1 MRGRWWSILL
11 VIVTLGAAALL
22 AAGAPAALA
31 GPRADAGA
39 GLQPLDEL
47 KLVATS
53 GAAGDQLGFDVA
65 YSDGV
70 SVAGAPYRTVGGNA
84 LQGSAFVFRHDGEL
98 YVQDEL
104 TAGDGAAGDAF
115 GYGTATSGDTVVIG
129 APSHDVGGSADQ
141 GAVYVFEYAEGMW
154 TQQAKL
160 TASDGAAGDWFGS
173 FVGISGDTIAV
184 SAANKQV
191 GGNPYQGAVYIFTRS
206 GDAWTQQAM
215 LTAGDGQMYDGLGFT
230 LAIDGDTVVAGAMN
244 HEVGGNPGQ
253 GASYVFARAGGVW
266 SQQAMLTASDG
277 QAGDAFGW
285 TNGIDGDT
293 VVVGAFAAN
302 GGTGGSYVFT
312 RTSGVW
318 SQQAELTAPGLST
331 GDGFGSGAGID
342 GDVAVVGAQYQT
354 IGGNANQ
361 GAAYMY
367 VRTGDTWG
375 EPVQLVASDGGAGD
389 NFGWWIQA
397 EDNTVLI
404 GAPFSTVDGNAA
416 QGAAYL
422 YTPSIG
428 PSVEATGWKAGW
440 QRRPVTLSF
449 SATASDGGAPVK
461 ATQFWIEGVTHM
473 WTPAASLRVAQQ
485 GATRVQYRAVDVNG
499 TPGAVKTGT
508 VRIDSR
514 RPRVVAE
521 PASGAAGSVVRLRY
535 RVSDPAPGCGK
546 ALVRLVVSDAGGRVL
561 TKSSTRPVTTNAGHT
576 VRISARRLAPGTYRV
591 ALRAV
596 DRAGNFQR
604 GLTVTTLRV
613 Y

>member
-11 VIVTLGAAALL
+11 VVVTLGAAALL
-22 AAGAPAALA
+22 AAAALAPAAF
-31 GPRADAGA
+31 A

-47 KLVATS
+47 KLVANS

-65 YSDGV
+65 YSGGV
-70 SVAGAPYRTVGGNA
+70 SVAGAPYRTVGGNTS
-84 LQGSAFVFRHDGEL
+84 QGSAFVFRHSGEL
-98 YVQDEL
+98 FMQDEL
-104 TAGDGAAGDAF
+104 TAGDGAAGDLF
-115 GYGTATSGDTVVIG
+115 GYGTAVSGDTVVVG
-129 APSHDVGGSADQ
+129 APSSDVGGSADQ
-141 GAVYVFEYAEGMW
+141 GSVYVFGYAEGAW

-184 SAANKQV
+184 TAPNKQV
-191 GGNPYQGAVYIFTRS
+191 GGNPYQGAVYVFTRS
-206 GDAWTQQAM
+206 GDTWTQEAM
-215 LTAGDGQMYDGLGFT
+215 LAAADGRAYDALGFT
-230 LAIDGDTVVAGAMN
+230 LAIDGDTVVAGAMS
-244 HEVGGNPGQ
+244 HEVGGHPGQ
-253 GASYVFARAGGVW
+253 GASYVFARSGGGW

-277 QAGDAFGW
+277 EAGDGFGW

-293 VVVGAFAAN
+293 VVVGAFSAN
-302 GGTGGSYVFT
+302 GGVGGSYVFT
-312 RTSGVW
+312 RASGVW
-318 SQQAELTAPGLST
+318 SQQAELTAPGLSP
-331 GDGFGSGAGID
+331 GDAFGSGAGID

-354 IGGNANQ
+354 VGGNAGQ
-361 GAAYMY
+361 GAAY
-367 VRTGDTWG
+367 VFSRTGDTWG

-404 GAPFSTVDGNAA
+404 GAPFATVDGDAA

-422 YTPSIG
+422 YTPAVG
-428 PSVEATGWKAGW
+428 PSIKATGWRAGW
-440 QRRPVTLSF
+440 QRRPVTLRF
-449 SATASDGGAPVK
+449 SAAASDGGAPVE
-461 ATQFWIEGVTHM
+461 ATQYWIDGLTHM
-473 WTPAASLRVAQQ
+473 WTPSSVLRVTAQ
-485 GATRVQYRAVDVNG
+485 GATRVQFRAVDVNG
-499 TPGAVKTGT
+499 TSGPVKTGT

-514 RPRVVAE
+514 RPRVGAE
-521 PASGAAGSVVRLRY
+521 PASGPAGAVVRLRY

-546 ALVRLVVSDAGGRVL
+546 AMVRLVVSDAGGRVL

-576 VRISARRLAPGTYRV
+576 VRISARRLTPGTYRV